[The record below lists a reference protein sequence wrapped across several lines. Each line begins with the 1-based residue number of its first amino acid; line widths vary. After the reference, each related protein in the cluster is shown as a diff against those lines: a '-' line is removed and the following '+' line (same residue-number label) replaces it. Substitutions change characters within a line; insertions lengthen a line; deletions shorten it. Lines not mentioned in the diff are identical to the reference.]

1 MALTDA
7 QLIER
12 QRSLPHCGKGQTVV
26 VVQDEDG
33 RPMRAVRA
41 IDQFGNPFVTMA
53 KDLKF
58 GEK

>member
-1 MALTDA
+1 MLTDA

-12 QRSLPHCGKGQTVV
+12 QRSLPHCGHSQTVV

-33 RPMRAVRA
+33 ETMRAVRA
-41 IDQFGNPFVTMA
+41 IDQFGNPFVVLA
-53 KDLKF
+53 KDLKL

>member
-1 MALTDA
+1 MPLTDA

-12 QRSLPHCGKGQTVV
+12 QKAQRHCGHSQTVV

-33 RPMRAVRA
+33 SPMRAVRA
-41 IDQFGNPFVTMA
+41 IDEFGHPFVMLA
-53 KDLKF
+53 KHLAI

>member
-1 MALTDA
+1 MPLTGD
-7 QLIER
+7 QLIELQRR
-12 QRSLPHCGKGQTVV
+12 QFHCGHSQAVV
-26 VVQDEDG
+26 KVQDEDG